1 MLCGILLDEGYLT
14 DLRTALAGAVVASVM
29 VRDRVALA
37 LVCRFLLRGPFAC
50 FADASKHA

>member
-37 LVCRFLLRGPFAC
+37 RVCRFLLRGPFAC
-50 FADASKHA
+50 FVDASKHA